1 MMFLS
6 KIKILK
12 SNLDMTNQENEIIVG
27 SLNDA
32 KKSVRDIQSKLFD
45 DEINSREI
53 FNITVELNDFLD
65 EIATKLY
72 KEK

>member
-1 MMFLS
+1 MFLS

>member
-1 MMFLS
+1 
-6 KIKILK
+6 
-12 SNLDMTNQENEIIVG
+12 MTNQENEIIVG